1 MKIMVNKSIKFILI
15 FFYAIITLVMKMLYT
30 SVENKKIKEIKKLNN
45 KKYRKETGLFIIE
58 SEHLINEAYKNGN
71 LKELILLENIEY
83 KLDIET
89 NYVNEKVMKYITE
102 LDTIP
107 TMIGICNKIKEKELG
122 NKILML
128 DGIQDPGNLGTII
141 RSSVAFNVD
150 TIILGNNTV
159 DLYNSKVLRASE
171 GMIFNINIIEKN
183 LLEFVPVLKEN
194 NYKIIGTKVTNGKDI
209 KNIEKNEKICI
220 IMGNEGNGIN
230 NELLEICDDY
240 IYIKMSD
247 KCESLNVGIATS
259 IILYELDK

>member
-1 MKIMVNKSIKFILI
+1 
-15 FFYAIITLVMKMLYT
+15 MLYT
-30 SVENKKIKEIKKLNN
+30 SIENKKIKEIKKLNN

-58 SEHLINEAYKNGN
+58 SEHLINEAYKNGY
-71 LKELILLENIEY
+71 LKELILLENIDY
-83 KLDIET
+83 KIDVET
-89 NYVNEKVMKYITE
+89 NYVTKKVMKYITE

-107 TMIGICNKIKEKELG
+107 TMIGICNKLKEKELG
-122 NKILML
+122 NKI

-141 RSSVAFNVD
+141 RSSVAFNID

-183 LLEFVPVLKEN
+183 LLEYVPNLKKL

-209 KNIEKNEKICI
+209 KSIEKNQKLCI
-220 IMGNEGNGIN
+220 IMGNEGNGISK
-230 NELLEICDDY
+230 ELLDICDEY

-247 KCESLNVGIATS
+247 KCESLNVGVATS